1 MKKTILTTTFL
12 VAGMIGVL
20 AQGTVNFSNFG
31 TSFTDGI
38 DRRVYVDEVGGNPV
52 TDPTW
57 RAQLLENGAP
67 VGAAANFIGS
77 FAPGQW
83 AFGNRTLSVPAGT
96 PTTLAVQILNA
107 SGAVLATSDTFS
119 YSAPTGATPPPTDF
133 LMTNFR
139 AFAVPEPSTIALGV
153 LGLGALLLFRRRK

>member
-12 VAGMIGVL
+12 VAGIVGVL
-20 AQGTVNFSNFG
+20 AQGTVNFSNFA

-38 DRRVYVDEVGGNPV
+38 DRKVYLDTVGGTPV
-52 TDPTW
+52 TDVTW

-83 AFGNRTLSVPAGT
+83 AFGNRTLGVDKGVG
-96 PTTLAVQILNA
+96 TTLAVQILDA
-107 SGAVLATSDTFS
+107 SGNVLVTSPEFA
-119 YSAPTGATPPPTDF
+119 YTPPAGDTPAPSEF

-153 LGLGALLLFRRRK
+153 LGVGALLLFRRRK